1 MCATCFVVTVRIF
14 IQQLSFVPILHGI
27 EVKNHLSVS
36 IYDRRLGESNLNSN
50 IFYNYVRAPRG
61 GE

>member
-27 EVKNHLSVS
+27 EVKNYLSAIDFLYMTEEWV
-36 IYDRRLGESNLNSN
+36 NLT
-50 IFYNYVRAPRG
+50 
-61 GE
+61 